1 MIVIES
7 CQERL
12 VRVSFAVMNVA
23 KLIRYRICYLIL
35 IVPDHYSTENVFI
48 SLDKVKLLSY
58 FAF

>member
-1 MIVIES
+1 
-7 CQERL
+7 
-12 VRVSFAVMNVA
+12 MNVA